1 MCVFV
6 PAWVRV
12 VRCGNPDNHAVHST
26 SVRRR
31 TWGCEDL
38 CLTRRCGHQLLVT
51 HIIEQHPKWF
61 KVNTYQWRIVK
72 TDHPTSDQCKCV
84 LWVAVGQC
92 SGPGRLRHPWPTQ
105 RFSLE
110 SVLQQWVVQLRE
122 VSIWVFINNS
132 YQRGKWNSGD
142 LNASHWL
149 TVMAKELL
157 QMSWIQIICIFWIK
171 YFSYYT
177 YEATS
182 NTSLSE
188 DSETPIEGQIC
199 MTDQVIFNFS

>member
-1 MCVFV
+1 M
-6 PAWVRV
+6 
-12 VRCGNPDNHAVHST
+12 
-26 SVRRR
+26 
-31 TWGCEDL
+31 
-38 CLTRRCGHQLLVT
+38 
-51 HIIEQHPKWF
+51 
-61 KVNTYQWRIVK
+61 
-72 TDHPTSDQCKCV
+72 
-84 LWVAVGQC
+84 GQC

-157 QMSWIQIICIFWIK
+157 QMSWIQIISTFWIK
-171 YFSYYT
+171 YFFLLNITTGNTFRGQWNSYWRTNLYDW
-177 YEATS
+177 S
-182 NTSLSE
+182 SDFQFFLNWCFRPSIINPFFSKIPLSSLIRILQPQAQTCQDCFDINKLS
-188 DSETPIEGQIC
+188 
-199 MTDQVIFNFS
+199 